1 MTTFDSSEHQIVANL
16 LLRVYEIHDRIIART
31 GGLEGL
37 RDGAMLHS
45 AIARPFATFG
55 GQDLYST
62 DWEKAAAL
70 FHSLIKSHPFMDGTK
85 RTAFAATIYFLKEQ
99 GHPIPL
105 NLPKDKII
113 RYCLEL
119 ASENMRLA
127 AGEDIKPKTMAE
139 IAAWF
144 QVLLAGK

>member
-1 MTTFDSSEHQIVANL
+1 MTTFDSSEHQIIANL

-62 DWEKAAAL
+62 DWEKAAAWGSYLSPPPKLKGL
-70 FHSLIKSHPFMDGTK
+70 FKF
-85 RTAFAATIYFLKEQ
+85 F
-99 GHPIPL
+99 
-105 NLPKDKII
+105 
-113 RYCLEL
+113 
-119 ASENMRLA
+119 RLA
-127 AGEDIKPKTMAE
+127 YK
-139 IAAWF
+139 
-144 QVLLAGK
+144 L